1 MIRSRFS
8 IPRSRTTALALLLGA
23 AACADSPAATAVAS
37 PAAAPQLAQDGDEA
51 SSRVVVDAAVTQGP
65 VIRFERASTHS
76 TSSPLPGEP
85 TRAYMQGLDLDVVR
99 TWIQVRYVYN
109 KGNVDYNYAYD
120 GSGVGA
126 EDALA
131 FYSTTGKSI
140 LVALSAYNPTSTWP
154 MPQGEALVDFLR
166 ETLIHYKQ
174 KYPNV
179 RYIQVG
185 NEPDANDEEMDT
197 YYPTYRAYYRA
208 VNGANEALKLN
219 GDDRLLLSN
228 GPFTSNVTNMVK
240 YADGFF
246 AAFAADPD
254 TTKRLDFFSFHSY
267 GETDRPAQL
276 ATARE
281 RIHTAMAAHGIAPV
295 PVFVSEYG
303 LFGGSSLPVR
313 MTLDS
318 LMTMQPAGML
328 TKAFYLYEG
337 GVDAVFNWAIHHRTL
352 PSKSQVA
359 DVATGTLYPY
369 GNMLKLAHMLSERG
383 TRIAATSNNV
393 DANGLGTHAVAA
405 MAPGKGLAILVWNY
419 HWRQPAAAKDFTVHV
434 KHMPHEAIG
443 GQRVKRTIYLVD
455 RDHNNSWRHP
465 EQGSLEASYVDEVR
479 YSEEMTIPLS
489 FQSGVALIV
498 LEHARAR

>member
-1 MIRSRFS
+1 VTRLSL
-8 IPRSRTTALALLLGA
+8 PRTTALALLLGA
-23 AACADSPAATAVAS
+23 AAGCADAGGATAVAA
-37 PAAAPQLAQDGDEA
+37 PAGAPMLVQAGDEA
-51 SSRVVVDAAVTQGP
+51 ASRVVVDAAITQGP

-99 TWIQVRYVYN
+99 TGVQVRYGYN
-109 KGNVDYNYAYD
+109 KGNVDYNYRYE

-131 FYSTTGKSI
+131 FYATTGKSI
-140 LVALSAYNPTSTWP
+140 LIALSAYNPTSTWP

-166 ETLIHYKQ
+166 ETLVYYKQ

-185 NEPDANDEEMDT
+185 NEPDAADETMAT
-197 YYPTYRAYYRA
+197 YYPMYRAYYRA
-208 VNGANEALKLN
+208 VNGANEALKLK
-219 GDDRLLLSN
+219 GDDRILISN
-228 GPFTSNVTNMVK
+228 GPFTSNVTNMVA
-240 YADGFF
+240 YANGFF

-276 ATARE
+276 RTARE
-281 RIHTAMAAHGIAPV
+281 RIHAAMAAHGIAPV

-313 MTLDS
+313 MSLDS

-337 GVDAVFNWAIHHRTL
+337 GADAVFNWAIHHRTL

-359 DVATGTLYPY
+359 DVATGVLYPY
-369 GNMLKLAHMLSERG
+369 GNMLKLAHMLSARE
-383 TRIAATSNNV
+383 TRIAATSRNIV
-393 DANGLGTHAVAA
+393 ANGLGTHAVAA

-434 KHMPHEAIG
+434 KNMPHEAIG

-465 EQGSLEASYVDEVR
+465 EQASLEPLSVDEVR
-479 YSEEMTIPLS
+479 YSDAMTIPLS